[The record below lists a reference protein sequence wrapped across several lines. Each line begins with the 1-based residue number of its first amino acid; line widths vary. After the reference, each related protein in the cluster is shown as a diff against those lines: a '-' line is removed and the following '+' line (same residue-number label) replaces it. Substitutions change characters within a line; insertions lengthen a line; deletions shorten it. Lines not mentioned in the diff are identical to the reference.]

1 MGVDLNMETLILHPT
16 AIAQW
21 HALIKD
27 ASLSSSIKLPED
39 LESYLVFLLMRFAEN
54 PNIAQ
59 SILALD
65 FLHSLEKLGKER
77 LENLRDV
84 GDKCLLFAG
93 LFPGRARK
101 RRVRIS
107 YFVKLGQSAYA
118 SLSESNL
125 HHQKELSLLFSEL
138 CLHFVG
144 LMDILQATRELEEKE
159 ASLDPIQAEELWSD
173 TKSQHAL
180 QTLQRITKGIP
191 IGYTIPSPLQKH

>member
-1 MGVDLNMETLILHPT
+1 MEHLILHPT
-16 AIAQW
+16 STAQW
-21 HALIKD
+21 QALIKD
-27 ASLSSSIKLPED
+27 ASVFSSIKLPED

-54 PNIAQ
+54 PEMVH

-65 FLHSLEKLGKER
+65 FLQSLEKLGKER
-77 LENLRDV
+77 QDKLRDV

-118 SLSESNL
+118 SLSESSSRNP
-125 HHQKELSLLFSEL
+125 KELASLFSEL

-144 LMDILQATRELEEKE
+144 LMDVLQTTRELEENQ
-159 ASLDPIQAEELWSD
+159 ASLDPLQAEELWSD
-173 TKSQHAL
+173 TKSLHAL
-180 QTLQRITKGIP
+180 QTLKRITHGLP
-191 IGYTIPSPLQKH
+191 IGYTLLPSSPHQKH